1 MADIREYGI
10 RNEDGSVTI
19 WETDGTNHWP
29 TNRTESWEQNQG
41 ISAAAPASPYP
52 QVDVGGYYT
61 QQLQLQA
68 AQSAANQAY
77 LAERLRLL
85 EIPEMEARTELDRH
99 QLALQAAI
107 ALAEQT
113 GWIQPGD
120 VQAAGFLAGGISNS
134 VGQQISGPGVMMYQT
149 VNGLR
154 TVQQMQDE
162 LYRASGG
169 MAEWQG
175 DIPADRIISEYGK
188 VTGGQVTLVGAGA
201 PSEAQG
207 ATYQTRNGVKT
218 VSQMQTEL
226 RDAGSPNWN
235 NPNPEQVAR
244 LYAEAFNQPVYS
256 TGVDMNAVNQ
266 FLAANP
272 DIKAWGE
279 GQGWSGAEI
288 VSRWNQYMGGGKDT
302 SGRWEQTQA
311 IMSGAASGGGVSTGH
326 TNMGEANLGAL
337 PWNRTVPG
345 AQQTMAGATV
355 AAAPGRFEN
364 NLQMLGVNPSQVPT
378 NVPEGA
384 VPTLQ
389 LKEMMANPANMPA
402 SLMALG
408 NTSQQ
413 VAQFLNSTPY
423 VQGLTG
429 GNPAATGE
437 SGFGF
442 ISGRHLPVR
451 QTLADIQSNSQKI
464 PLLQGLFAFSGQN
477 PGEEFG
483 EFSQYLPK
491 GGANPLTRFV

>member
-1 MADIREYGI
+1 MAETYGL
-10 RNEDGSVTI
+10 RNEDGTVTVYDQA
-19 WETDGTNHWP
+19 THQP
-29 TNRTESWEQNQG
+29 LYTESWEQNQG

-85 EIPEMEARTELDRH
+85 ELPEMEARTELDRH

-113 GWIQPGD
+113 GWIKPGD

-134 VGQQISGPGVMMYQT
+134 VGQQISGPDVMVYNT
-149 VNGLR
+149 VNGYR
-154 TVQQMQDE
+154 TVQQLRDE
-162 LYRASGG
+162 LRVAGYGNWENADASELAQVYGRTAGG
-169 MAEWQG
+169 
-175 DIPADRIISEYGK
+175 S
-188 VTGGQVTLVGAGA
+188 VTPVGYSSDA
-201 PSEAQG
+201 
-207 ATYQTRNGVKT
+207 VKAY
-218 VSQMQTEL
+218 M
-226 RDAGSPNWN
+226 D
-235 NPNPEQVAR
+235 
-244 LYAEAFNQPVYS
+244 
-256 TGVDMNAVNQ
+256 
-266 FLAANP
+266 ANP
-272 DIKAWGE
+272 DIRAWAQQGGHDDYE
-279 GQGWSGAEI
+279 GLYLWATKGVQERTAQTDRWKQAMDVLGIGNFGTGA
-288 VSRWNQYMGGGKDT
+288 ST
-302 SGRWEQTQA
+302 
-311 IMSGAASGGGVSTGH
+311 GGVTTGD
-326 TNMGEANLGAL
+326 ENLGQVGEM

-364 NLQMLGVNPSQVPT
+364 NLQMLGVQPGQVPT
-378 NVPEGA
+378 NVDPGA

-413 VAQFLNSTPY
+413 AAQFLGNTPY

-442 ISGRHLPVR
+442 ISGRQLPVR
-451 QTLADIQSNSQKI
+451 QTLADIQGNSQKI

-483 EFSQYLPK
+483 EFSQYLPR
-491 GGANPLTRFV
+491 GGANPLTRFA

>member
-1 MADIREYGI
+1 
-10 RNEDGSVTI
+10 
-19 WETDGTNHWP
+19 
-29 TNRTESWEQNQG
+29 
-41 ISAAAPASPYP
+41 
-52 QVDVGGYYT
+52 VGGYYT
-61 QQLQLQA
+61 QQMQLQA
-68 AQSAANQAY
+68 AQAAANQAY
-77 LAERLRLL
+77 LQNRLDQL
-85 EIPEMEARTELDRH
+85 EIPESKAQTEIDRH
-99 QLALQAAI
+99 NLALQAAI

-134 VGQQISGPGVMMYQT
+134 VGQQISGSGVMMYQT
-149 VNGLR
+149 VNGMR

-162 LYRASGG
+162 LYKASGG

-188 VTGGQVTLVGAGA
+188 VTGGQVTQVGAGA

-207 ATYQTRNGVKT
+207 ATYQTGNGAKT

-302 SGRWEQTQA
+302 SSRWEQTQA
-311 IMSGAASGGGVSTGH
+311 IMSGPASGGGVSTGD

-337 PWNRTVPG
+337 PWNRAVPG

-384 VPTLQ
+384 VPTLAM
-389 LKEMMANPANMPA
+389 KEMLANPANMPA

-413 VAQFLNSTPY
+413 AAQFLNSTPY

-429 GNPAATGE
+429 GNPAATGD

-442 ISGRHLPVR
+442 VTGRQLPVR
-451 QTLADIQSNSQKI
+451 QTLADIQSNSQNI

-477 PGEEFG
+477 PGSAFG

-491 GGANPLTRFV
+491 GGQNPQTRFA

>member
-1 MADIREYGI
+1 MDANNFVGAYG
-10 RNEDGSVTI
+10 NGYVTYVN
-19 WETDGTNHWP
+19 G
-29 TNRTESWEQNQG
+29 QQ
-41 ISAAAPASPYP
+41 
-52 QVDVGGYYT
+52 VGGTYAT
-61 QQLQLQA
+61 QQEAEQA
-68 AQSAANQAY
+68 FNQATYGGGGSTSDMYNVPPIDLYDLELRAHVAELNDAY
-77 LAERLRLL
+77 LRDRLNRL
-85 EIPEMEARTELDRH
+85 EIPESEAQTEIDRH
-99 QLALQAAI
+99 NLSLQAII
-107 ALAEQT
+107 AMAEQT
-113 GWIQPGD
+113 GWIKPGD
-120 VQAAGFLAGGISNS
+120 VQAAGFLAGAISNS
-134 VGQQISGPGVMMYQT
+134 VGQQISGSGVMMYQT
-149 VNGLR
+149 VNGMR

-162 LYRASGG
+162 LYKASGG

-188 VTGGQVTLVGAGA
+188 VTGGQVTQVGAGA

-207 ATYQTRNGVKT
+207 ATYQTGNGAKT

-311 IMSGAASGGGVSTGH
+311 IMSGPASGGGVSTGD

-337 PWNRTVPG
+337 PWNRAVPG

-384 VPTLQ
+384 VPTLAM
-389 LKEMMANPANMPA
+389 KEMLANPANMPA

-413 VAQFLNSTPY
+413 AAQFLNSTPY

-429 GNPAATGE
+429 GNPAATGD

-442 ISGRHLPVR
+442 VTGRQLPVR
-451 QTLADIQSNSQKI
+451 QTLADIQSNSQNI

-477 PGEEFG
+477 PGSAFG

-491 GGANPLTRFV
+491 GGQNPQTRFA